1 MKSPLYHISCT
12 LQIAVGIGLFT
23 VSFLMEYAVLK
34 AFFTQ
39 AALIALLLAISL
51 EAGKGLSIIWHR
63 YFILEDA
70 TAYPKTTRWWS
81 NAFRGGLV
89 LLSAICSLTWLGV
102 RLDQPALAQIRAAD
116 LTQLEEQTKQAREQ
130 LAKRTKTLLAQQQA
144 DQASEQR
151 ELLAPYQSRVE
162 RLSRQLDQEMN
173 NVVKGEF
180 IGKRYRALESR
191 LAEAKRETSRLTA
204 ELAAR
209 YSRERTALQ
218 DRLHKRLE
226 EQEKRIDQQY
236 QQRYQQIQQGSY
248 ADDQRVHHPMI
259 SALVNISQE
268 VLGWSPTP
276 LQFVFFFSLLLSA
289 LMELGILQ
297 AFETATLSIHPLLR
311 AQHRNEL
318 ETAIKA
324 TELDSKQKQNE
335 MEAAAEIEQI
345 ERGFQK
351 TVDAARRGA
360 RKFTSIN

>member
-1 MKSPLYHISCT
+1 MKSPLYHINWT

-23 VSFLMEYAVLK
+23 VSLLMEYAVLK

-39 AALIALLLAISL
+39 AALVALLLAISL
-51 EAGKGLSIIWHR
+51 EVGKGLSIIWHR
-63 YFILEDA
+63 YFIIEDDA
-70 TAYPKTTRWWS
+70 AYPKATRWWS

-89 LLSAICSLTWLGV
+89 LLSIICSLTWLGV
-102 RLDQPALAQIRAAD
+102 RLDRPALAQVRADD
-116 LTQLEEQTKQAREQ
+116 LAQLEEQTKQAREQ
-130 LAKRTKTLLAQQQA
+130 LAKRTRTLLEQQQV
-144 DQASEQR
+144 DQTAEQR
-151 ELLAPYQSRVE
+151 ELLAPYQDRVE
-162 RLSRQLDQEMN
+162 RLSRQLDHEMN

-180 IGKRYRALESR
+180 IGKRYHALESR
-191 LAEAKRETSRLTA
+191 LAEAKQEAARLTA

-218 DRLHKRLE
+218 ERVQKMM
-226 EQEKRIDQQY
+226 EQEEKQIDQQY
-236 QQRYQQIQQGSY
+236 QRRLHQIQQGSY
-248 ADDQRVHHPMI
+248 ANDQRVHHPMI
-259 SALVNISQE
+259 SALVNIFHE

-335 MEAAAEIEQI
+335 METAAEIEQI
-345 ERGFQK
+345 ERGFQQ

-360 RKFTSIN
+360 RKFTSIK